1 MPNGKSVGTSASAKD
16 MRSALD
22 EMDMISFDMDSLEK
36 EDTTQAQQDFQE
48 IIEQDKPLL
57 SAIRLGIQR
66 MGAEDEKRLQ
76 MEYLIFNLQVQGDCP
91 HTQDEVTQTLG
102 CWINYRA
109 SQEIDMTRLRK
120 IFAK

>member
-1 MPNGKSVGTSASAKD
+1 

-36 EDTTQAQQDFQE
+36 EDTTQAQQDFLE

-91 HTQDEVTQTLG
+91 HT
-102 CWINYRA
+102 R
-109 SQEIDMTRLRK
+109 TRLHRPWAAGSTTEPARRS
-120 IFAK
+120 I